1 MAVRTLR
8 RLLLPRHV
16 VTRFPTGEKR
26 EDGKEMDEEDG
37 KRKICGKKM
46 EKVYFTQTYGGS
58 NTSPSTYEN
67 GFFTP
72 RTF

>member
-1 MAVRTLR
+1 
-8 RLLLPRHV
+8 
-16 VTRFPTGEKR
+16 
-26 EDGKEMDEEDG
+26 MDEEDG

-72 RTF
+72 PNFLKRVKSPLKQF